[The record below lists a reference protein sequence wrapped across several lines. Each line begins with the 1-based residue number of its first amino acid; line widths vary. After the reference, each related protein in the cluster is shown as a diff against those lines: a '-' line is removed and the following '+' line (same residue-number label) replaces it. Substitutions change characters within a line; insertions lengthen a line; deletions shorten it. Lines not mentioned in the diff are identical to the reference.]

1 MQSMA
6 FDIRWAVL
14 VKNKPYLIFSW
25 RKVMNTLRRYVKNA
39 KDVFRIIAGV
49 IGSYAGV
56 ISNIIGTAMGILAS
70 VMVIG
75 GIVGLCVY
83 VKVLP
88 MFTEA
93 REEVFDKLVHLSED
107 DFVMKEDTVV
117 YDSKGKQVG
126 SVNAGSYKYVK
137 INDVSPYIYEGYI
150 AVEDKRFKT
159 HGGVDLVATMRAGV
173 SLLKHNMEITQG
185 GSTITQQVIKN
196 NLLTQNKSYTRKI
209 AEILLAPTIESKF
222 TKAQIMEFYCNSN
235 FYGNKCYGV
244 GAASKYYF
252 GKKCAD
258 LEPHEAAMLIG
269 LSNSP
274 ASYNPVLHP
283 KAALKKRN
291 SVLRIMCKEGV
302 ITPKEYKSAL
312 KKKLNIKQFSEKGGS
327 KESYVMSYA
336 IHCAA
341 ISLMEKENFKFQ
353 YVFDSKED
361 YQKYNKQY
369 SKVYSEKIESI
380 RSGGYKLYTSIN
392 MKKQK
397 KLQKAVDNG
406 LSFNKEKDGD
416 TGKYA
421 LQGAAVCIN
430 NETNYVEA
438 IVGGR
443 GKNDQYNRA
452 YLAARQSGSAIKP
465 LIDYTPGFE
474 SGMYSP
480 STIVN
485 DHKFVNGPSNAG
497 GGYHGNVRIREAVAR
512 SLNTVAWQVLDNI
525 TVKYGLSFLDKLHFH
540 NISYI
545 DNDNMALSLGGFTEG
560 VRVVD
565 MAKGFSTL
573 ANNGSYSDRTC
584 IKKIEHVSDGVV
596 YKNNNEKDQVYSQ
609 DAAWM
614 MTDVLKG
621 VFNESYGTGRKLKL
635 DNGQICA
642 GKTGTTN
649 SSKDVWFCGYTKY
662 YTTVVWAGYDTPRAM
677 PGASGASIPG
687 VIWKDYMDDIH
698 KKLKPEDFIMPSTI
712 SLAKYDGN
720 GNIIEGT
727 AISGSSK
734 RTYGMDYFSKT
745 ILSEKAD
752 EVQVLNDKKYQ
763 KEVLKKL
770 KNFEKRYISN
780 IADYYDLENDY
791 KELTDMISSIVDDD
805 VRTDYA
811 VRARNKYDSL
821 KDETVSWKKVVKAYE
836 KQQKE
841 ENERLAEKK
850 KNDSERALKNQI
862 YKNKIELARTRIKRM
877 HGYLYQPS
885 NMQLLIDSAKEA
897 LDACK
902 GYSEY
907 YNLKAMFDM
916 YKKELEEL
924 PVKGESNKK
933 IRRQQIQVNRWQ
945 RKNLRKRNRGGSD
958 KWKKIKMI

>member
-1 MQSMA
+1 
-6 FDIRWAVL
+6 
-14 VKNKPYLIFSW
+14 
-25 RKVMNTLRRYVKNA
+25 MNTLRKYVKNA
-39 KDVFRIIAGV
+39 KDVFRIIVGA
-49 IGSYAGV
+49 IGSYVGV
-56 ISNIIGTAMGILAS
+56 VSNILGAVMGILAS

-93 REEVFDKLVHLSED
+93 REEVFDKLVHLSKD
-107 DFVMKEDTVV
+107 DFIMKEDTVV
-117 YDSKGKQVG
+117 YDANGKKVG
-126 SVNAGSYKYVK
+126 SVNAGSYKYVS
-137 INDVSPYIYEGYI
+137 INDISPYIYDGYI
-150 AVEDKRFKT
+150 AVEDKRFRT

-235 FYGNKCYGV
+235 YYGNKCYGV
-244 GAASKYYF
+244 GAASRYYF

-258 LEPHEAAMLIG
+258 LEPQEAAMLIG

-274 ASYNPVLHP
+274 AAYNPVLHP
-283 KAALKKRN
+283 QAALKKRN
-291 SVLRIMCKEGV
+291 RVLKTMCNDGV
-302 ITPKEYKSAL
+302 ITPKEYKAAV
-312 KKKLNIKQFSEKGGS
+312 KKKLNIKQLSEEGS
-327 KESYVMSYA
+327 SNETYVISYA
-336 IHCAA
+336 IHCSA
-341 ISLMEKENFKFQ
+341 ISLMEKEDFKFK

-361 YQKYNKQY
+361 YQKYNKTY
-369 SKVYSEKIESI
+369 SKAYSEKIESI
-380 RSGGYKLYTSIN
+380 RSGGYKIYTSIN

-397 KLQKAVDNG
+397 KLQKSVDEG
-406 LSFNKEKDGD
+406 LAFNKEKDND
-416 TGKYA
+416 SGKYA
-421 LQGAAVCIN
+421 LQGAAVCVN
-430 NETNYVEA
+430 NETGYVEA
-438 IVGGR
+438 VVGGR

-485 DHKFVNGPSNAG
+485 DNKFANGPSNAG
-497 GGYHGNVRIREAVAR
+497 GAYYGSVHIREAVAR

-525 TVKYGLSFLDKLHFH
+525 SVKYGLSFLDKLHFH

-573 ANNGSYSDRTC
+573 ANNGSFSDRTC
-584 IKKIEHVSDGVV
+584 VKKIEHVSDGVV
-596 YKNNNEKDQVYSQ
+596 YKNNNEKTQVYSE

-635 DNGQICA
+635 ENGQICA

-687 VIWKDYMDDIH
+687 VIWKDYMDKIH
-698 KKLKPEDFIMPSTI
+698 EKLKPQDFTMPSTI
-712 SLAKYDGN
+712 SLAKYDSA

-727 AISGSSK
+727 AVVGSK
-734 RTYGMDYFSKT
+734 TRPAGMDYFSKS
-745 ILSEKAD
+745 ILSEKAE
-752 EVQVLNDKKYQ
+752 EVQVLKDKQYQ
-763 KEVLKKL
+763 KEVLAALKK
-770 KNFEKRYISN
+770 FEKMYIKN

-791 KELTDMISSIVDDD
+791 KKLTDMISSIVDDD

-811 VRARNKYDSL
+811 IRARNKYDSL
-821 KDETVSWKKVVKAYE
+821 KDETVDWKKVVKAYE

-850 KNDSERALKNQI
+850 KNDSQRALNNQI
-862 YKNKIELARTRIKRM
+862 YKNRINLARTRIKRM
-877 HGYLYQPS
+877 HGYVYQPS
-885 NMQLLIDSAKEA
+885 NMQLLIDSAKQA

-902 GYSEY
+902 GYAEY
-907 YNLKAMFDM
+907 TSLKAMYDE
-916 YKKELEEL
+916 YKAELENL
-924 PVKGESNKK
+924 PTKAEYDKKKNTTTPTEAPVETAEPVQDGEE
-933 IRRQQIQVNRWQ
+933 
-945 RKNLRKRNRGGSD
+945 
-958 KWKKIKMI
+958 

>member
-341 ISLMEKENFKFQ
+341 ISLMEKENFKFK

-406 LSFNKEKDGD
+406 LSFNKEKDVD

-485 DHKFVNGPSNAG
+485 DHKFANGPSNAG

-609 DAAWM
+609 DATWM

-621 VFNESYGTGRKLKL
+621 VFNESYGTGRKLNL

-712 SLAKYDGN
+712 SLAKNDGN

-752 EVQVLNDKKYQ
+752 EVQVLKDKKYQ

-841 ENERLAEKK
+841 ENERLVEKK

-885 NMQLLIDSAKEA
+885 NMQILIDSAKEA

-933 IRRQQIQVNRWQ
+933 NQTPTDTSEPVATEEPQEEE
-945 RKNLRKRNRGGSD
+945 
-958 KWKKIKMI
+958 

>member
-222 TKAQIMEFYCNSN
+222 TKAQIMDFYCNSN

-485 DHKFVNGPSNAG
+485 DHKFANGPSNAG

-752 EVQVLNDKKYQ
+752 EVQVLKDKKYQ

-885 NMQLLIDSAKEA
+885 NMQILIDSAKEA
-897 LDACK
+897 LEACK

-933 IRRQQIQVNRWQ
+933 NQTPTDTSEPVATEEPQEEE
-945 RKNLRKRNRGGSD
+945 
-958 KWKKIKMI
+958 

>member
-1 MQSMA
+1 
-6 FDIRWAVL
+6 
-14 VKNKPYLIFSW
+14 
-25 RKVMNTLRRYVKNA
+25 MNTLRRYVKNA

-734 RTYGMDYFSKT
+734 RTYGMDYFSKR

-752 EVQVLNDKKYQ
+752 EVQVLKDKKYQ

-933 IRRQQIQVNRWQ
+933 NQTPTDTSEPVATEEPQEEE
-945 RKNLRKRNRGGSD
+945 
-958 KWKKIKMI
+958 

>member
-497 GGYHGNVRIREAVAR
+497 GCYHGNVRIREAVAR

-573 ANNGSYSDRTC
+573 SNNGSYSDRTC

-752 EVQVLNDKKYQ
+752 EVQVLKDKKYQ

-885 NMQLLIDSAKEA
+885 NMQILIDSAKEA
-897 LDACK
+897 LEACK

-933 IRRQQIQVNRWQ
+933 NQTPTDTSEPVATEEPQEEE
-945 RKNLRKRNRGGSD
+945 
-958 KWKKIKMI
+958 

>member
-1 MQSMA
+1 
-6 FDIRWAVL
+6 
-14 VKNKPYLIFSW
+14 
-25 RKVMNTLRRYVKNA
+25 MNTLRRYVKNA

-341 ISLMEKENFKFQ
+341 ISLMEKENFKFK

-485 DHKFVNGPSNAG
+485 DHKFANGPSNAG

-584 IKKIEHVSDGVV
+584 IKKIEHVSDSVV

-752 EVQVLNDKKYQ
+752 EVQVLKDKKYQ

-885 NMQLLIDSAKEA
+885 NMQILIDSAKEA
-897 LDACK
+897 LEACK

-933 IRRQQIQVNRWQ
+933 NQTPTDTSEPVATEEPQEEE
-945 RKNLRKRNRGGSD
+945 
-958 KWKKIKMI
+958 

>member
-1 MQSMA
+1 
-6 FDIRWAVL
+6 
-14 VKNKPYLIFSW
+14 
-25 RKVMNTLRRYVKNA
+25 MNTLRRYVKNA
-39 KDVFRIIAGV
+39 KDVFRIIVGA
-49 IGSYAGV
+49 IGSYVGV
-56 ISNIIGTAMGILAS
+56 VSNILGAVMGILAS

-93 REEVFDKLVHLSED
+93 REEVFDKLVHLSKD
-107 DFVMKEDTVV
+107 DFIMKEDTVV
-117 YDSKGKQVG
+117 YDANGKKVG
-126 SVNAGSYKYVK
+126 SVNAGSYKYVS
-137 INDVSPYIYEGYI
+137 INDISPYIYDGYI
-150 AVEDKRFKT
+150 AVEDKRFRT

-235 FYGNKCYGV
+235 YYGNKCYGV
-244 GAASKYYF
+244 GAASRYYF

-258 LEPHEAAMLIG
+258 LEPQEAAMLIG

-274 ASYNPVLHP
+274 AAYNPVLHP
-283 KAALKKRN
+283 QAALKKRN
-291 SVLRIMCKEGV
+291 RVLKTMCNDGV
-302 ITPKEYKSAL
+302 ITPKEYKAAV
-312 KKKLNIKQFSEKGGS
+312 KKKLNIKQLSEEGS
-327 KESYVMSYA
+327 SNETYVISYA
-336 IHCAA
+336 IHCSA
-341 ISLMEKENFKFQ
+341 ISLMEKEDFKFK

-361 YQKYNKQY
+361 YQKYNKTY
-369 SKVYSEKIESI
+369 SKAYSEKIESI
-380 RSGGYKLYTSIN
+380 RSGGYKIYTSIN

-397 KLQKAVDNG
+397 KLQKSVDEG
-406 LSFNKEKDGD
+406 LAFNKEKDND
-416 TGKYA
+416 SGKYA
-421 LQGAAVCIN
+421 LQGAAVCVN
-430 NETNYVEA
+430 NETGYVEA
-438 IVGGR
+438 VVGGR

-485 DHKFVNGPSNAG
+485 DNKFANGPSNAG
-497 GGYHGNVRIREAVAR
+497 GAYYGSVHIREAVAR

-525 TVKYGLSFLDKLHFH
+525 SVKYGLSFLDKLHFH

-565 MAKGFSTL
+565 MAKGFSAL
-573 ANNGSYSDRTC
+573 ANNGSFSDRTC
-584 IKKIEHVSDGVV
+584 VKKIEHVSDGVV
-596 YKNNNEKDQVYSQ
+596 YKNNNEKTQVYSE

-635 DNGQICA
+635 ENGQICA

-687 VIWKDYMDDIH
+687 VIWKDYMDKIH
-698 KKLKPEDFIMPSTI
+698 EKLKPQDFTMPSTI
-712 SLAKYDGN
+712 SLAKYDSA

-727 AISGSSK
+727 AVAGSK
-734 RTYGMDYFSKT
+734 TRPAGMDYFSKS
-745 ILSEKAD
+745 ILSEKAE
-752 EVQVLNDKKYQ
+752 EVQVLKDKQYQ
-763 KEVLKKL
+763 KEVLAALKK
-770 KNFEKRYISN
+770 FEKMYIKN

-791 KELTDMISSIVDDD
+791 KKLTDMISSIVDDD

-811 VRARNKYDSL
+811 IRARNKYDSL
-821 KDETVSWKKVVKAYE
+821 KDETVDWKKVVKAYE

-850 KNDSERALKNQI
+850 KNDSQRALNNQI
-862 YKNKIELARTRIKRM
+862 YKNRINLARTRIKRM
-877 HGYLYQPS
+877 HGYVYQPS
-885 NMQLLIDSAKEA
+885 NMQLLIDSAKQA

-902 GYSEY
+902 GYAEY
-907 YNLKAMFDM
+907 TSLKAMYDE
-916 YKKELEEL
+916 YKAELENL
-924 PVKGESNKK
+924 PTKAEYDKKKNTTTPTEAPVETAEPVQDGEE
-933 IRRQQIQVNRWQ
+933 
-945 RKNLRKRNRGGSD
+945 
-958 KWKKIKMI
+958 

>member
-1 MQSMA
+1 MA

-485 DHKFVNGPSNAG
+485 DHKFANGPSNAG

-573 ANNGSYSDRTC
+573 SNNGSYSDRTC

-752 EVQVLNDKKYQ
+752 EVQVLKDKKYQ

-885 NMQLLIDSAKEA
+885 NMQILIDSAKEA

-933 IRRQQIQVNRWQ
+933 NQTPTDTSEPVATEEPQEEE
-945 RKNLRKRNRGGSD
+945 
-958 KWKKIKMI
+958 

>member
-465 LIDYTPGFE
+465 LIDYIPGFE

-485 DHKFVNGPSNAG
+485 DHKFANGPSNAG

-752 EVQVLNDKKYQ
+752 EVQVLKDKKYQ

-877 HGYLYQPS
+877 HGYLYRPS

-933 IRRQQIQVNRWQ
+933 NQTPTDTSEPVATEEPQEEE
-945 RKNLRKRNRGGSD
+945 
-958 KWKKIKMI
+958 

>member
-1 MQSMA
+1 
-6 FDIRWAVL
+6 
-14 VKNKPYLIFSW
+14 
-25 RKVMNTLRRYVKNA
+25 MNTLRRYVKNA
-39 KDVFRIIAGV
+39 KDVFRIIVGA
-49 IGSYAGV
+49 IGSYVGV
-56 ISNIIGTAMGILAS
+56 VSNILGAVMGILAS

-93 REEVFDKLVHLSED
+93 REEVFDKLVHLSKD
-107 DFVMKEDTVV
+107 DFIMKEDTVV
-117 YDSKGKQVG
+117 YDANGKKVG
-126 SVNAGSYKYVK
+126 SVNAGSYKYVS
-137 INDVSPYIYEGYI
+137 INDISPYIYDGYI
-150 AVEDKRFKT
+150 AVEDKRFRT
-159 HGGVDLVATMRAGV
+159 HGGVNLVATMRAGV

-235 FYGNKCYGV
+235 YYGNKCYGV
-244 GAASKYYF
+244 GAASRYYF

-258 LEPHEAAMLIG
+258 LEPQEAAMLIG

-283 KAALKKRN
+283 QAALKKRN
-291 SVLRIMCKEGV
+291 RVLKTMCNDGV
-302 ITPKEYKSAL
+302 ITPKEYKAAV
-312 KKKLNIKQFSEKGGS
+312 KKKLNIKQLTEEGS
-327 KESYVMSYA
+327 SNETYVISYA
-336 IHCAA
+336 IHCSA
-341 ISLMEKENFKFQ
+341 ISLMEKEDFKFK

-361 YQKYNKQY
+361 YQKYNKTY
-369 SKVYSEKIESI
+369 SKAYNEKIESI
-380 RSGGYKLYTSIN
+380 RSGGYKIYTSIN

-397 KLQKAVDNG
+397 KLQKSVDEG
-406 LSFNKEKDGD
+406 LAFNKEKDND
-416 TGKYA
+416 SGKYA
-421 LQGAAVCIN
+421 LQGAAVCVN
-430 NETNYVEA
+430 NETGYVEA
-438 IVGGR
+438 VVGGR

-485 DHKFVNGPSNAG
+485 DNKFTNGPSNAG
-497 GGYHGNVRIREAVAR
+497 GAYYGSVHIREAVAR

-525 TVKYGLSFLDKLHFH
+525 SVKYGLSFLDKLHFH

-573 ANNGSYSDRTC
+573 ANNGSFSDRTC
-584 IKKIEHVSDGVV
+584 VKKIEHVSDGVV
-596 YKNNNEKDQVYSQ
+596 YKNNNEKTQVYSE

-635 DNGQICA
+635 ENGQICA

-687 VIWKDYMDDIH
+687 VIWKDYMDKIH
-698 KKLKPEDFIMPSTI
+698 EKLKPQDFTMPSTI
-712 SLAKYDGN
+712 SLAKYDSA

-727 AISGSSK
+727 AVAGSK
-734 RTYGMDYFSKT
+734 TRPAGMDYFSKS
-745 ILSEKAD
+745 ILSEKAE
-752 EVQVLNDKKYQ
+752 EVQVLKDKQYQ
-763 KEVLKKL
+763 KEVLAALKK
-770 KNFEKRYISN
+770 FEKMYIKN

-791 KELTDMISSIVDDD
+791 KKLTDMISSIVDDD

-811 VRARNKYDSL
+811 IRARNKYDSL
-821 KDETVSWKKVVKAYE
+821 KDETVDWKKVVKAYE

-850 KNDSERALKNQI
+850 KNDSQRALNNQI
-862 YKNKIELARTRIKRM
+862 YKNRINLARTRIKRM
-877 HGYLYQPS
+877 HGYVYQPS
-885 NMQLLIDSAKEA
+885 NMQLLIDSAKQA

-902 GYSEY
+902 GYAEY
-907 YNLKAMFDM
+907 TSLKAMYDE
-916 YKKELEEL
+916 YKAELENL
-924 PVKGESNKK
+924 PTKAEYDKKKNTTTPTEAPVETAEPVQDGEE
-933 IRRQQIQVNRWQ
+933 
-945 RKNLRKRNRGGSD
+945 
-958 KWKKIKMI
+958 

>member
-341 ISLMEKENFKFQ
+341 ISLMEKENFKFK

-485 DHKFVNGPSNAG
+485 DHKFANGPSNAG

-752 EVQVLNDKKYQ
+752 EVQVLKDKKYQ

-770 KNFEKRYISN
+770 KNFEKIYISN

-791 KELTDMISSIVDDD
+791 KELTDMISSIMDDD

-841 ENERLAEKK
+841 ENERLVEKK

-885 NMQLLIDSAKEA
+885 NMQILIDSAKEA

-933 IRRQQIQVNRWQ
+933 NQTPTDTSEPVATEEPQEEE
-945 RKNLRKRNRGGSD
+945 
-958 KWKKIKMI
+958 

>member
-1 MQSMA
+1 
-6 FDIRWAVL
+6 
-14 VKNKPYLIFSW
+14 
-25 RKVMNTLRRYVKNA
+25 MNTLRKYVKNA
-39 KDVFRIIAGV
+39 KDVFRIIVGA
-49 IGSYAGV
+49 IGSYVGV
-56 ISNIIGTAMGILAS
+56 VSNILGAVMGILAS

-93 REEVFDKLVHLSED
+93 REEVFDKLVHLSKD
-107 DFVMKEDTVV
+107 DFIMKEDTVV
-117 YDSKGKQVG
+117 YDANGKKVG
-126 SVNAGSYKYVK
+126 SVNAGSYKYVS
-137 INDVSPYIYEGYI
+137 INDISPYIYDGYI

-235 FYGNKCYGV
+235 YYGNKCYGV
-244 GAASKYYF
+244 GAASRYYF

-258 LEPHEAAMLIG
+258 LEPQEAAMLIG

-283 KAALKKRN
+283 QAALKKRN
-291 SVLRIMCKEGV
+291 RVLKTMCNDGV
-302 ITPKEYKSAL
+302 ITPKEYKAAV
-312 KKKLNIKQFSEKGGS
+312 KKKLNIKQLSEEGS
-327 KESYVMSYA
+327 SNETYVISYA
-336 IHCAA
+336 IHCSA
-341 ISLMEKENFKFQ
+341 ISLMEKEDFKFK

-361 YQKYNKQY
+361 YQKYNKTY
-369 SKVYSEKIESI
+369 SKAYNEKIESI
-380 RSGGYKLYTSIN
+380 RSGGYKIYTSIN

-397 KLQKAVDNG
+397 KLQKSVDEG
-406 LSFNKEKDGD
+406 LAFNKEKDND
-416 TGKYA
+416 SGKYA
-421 LQGAAVCIN
+421 LQGAAVCVN
-430 NETNYVEA
+430 NETGYVEA
-438 IVGGR
+438 VVGGR

-485 DHKFVNGPSNAG
+485 DNKFTNGPSNAG
-497 GGYHGNVRIREAVAR
+497 GAYYGSVHIREAVAR

-525 TVKYGLSFLDKLHFH
+525 SVKYGLSFLDKLHFH

-573 ANNGSYSDRTC
+573 ANNGSFSDRTC
-584 IKKIEHVSDGVV
+584 VKKIEHVSDGVV
-596 YKNNNEKDQVYSQ
+596 YKNNNEKTQVYSE

-635 DNGQICA
+635 ENGQICA

-687 VIWKDYMDDIH
+687 VIWKDYMDKIH
-698 KKLKPEDFIMPSTI
+698 EKLKPQDFTMPSTI
-712 SLAKYDGN
+712 SLAKYDSA

-727 AISGSSK
+727 AVAGSK
-734 RTYGMDYFSKT
+734 TRPVGMDYFSKS
-745 ILSEKAD
+745 ILSEKAE
-752 EVQVLNDKKYQ
+752 EVQVLKDKQYQ
-763 KEVLKKL
+763 KEVLAALKK
-770 KNFEKRYISN
+770 FEKMYIKN

-791 KELTDMISSIVDDD
+791 KKLTDMISSIVDDD

-811 VRARNKYDSL
+811 IRARNKYDSL
-821 KDETVSWKKVVKAYE
+821 KDETVDWKKVVKAYE

-850 KNDSERALKNQI
+850 KNDSQRALNNQI
-862 YKNKIELARTRIKRM
+862 YKNRINLARTRIKRM
-877 HGYLYQPS
+877 HGYVYQPS
-885 NMQLLIDSAKEA
+885 NMQLLIDSAKQA

-902 GYSEY
+902 GYAEY
-907 YNLKAMFDM
+907 TSLKAMYDE
-916 YKKELEEL
+916 YKAELENL
-924 PVKGESNKK
+924 PTKAEYDKKKNTTTPTEAPVETAEPVQDGEE
-933 IRRQQIQVNRWQ
+933 
-945 RKNLRKRNRGGSD
+945 
-958 KWKKIKMI
+958 

>member
-1 MQSMA
+1 
-6 FDIRWAVL
+6 
-14 VKNKPYLIFSW
+14 
-25 RKVMNTLRRYVKNA
+25 
-39 KDVFRIIAGV
+39 
-49 IGSYAGV
+49 
-56 ISNIIGTAMGILAS
+56 
-70 VMVIG
+70 
-75 GIVGLCVY
+75 
-83 VKVLP
+83 
-88 MFTEA
+88 
-93 REEVFDKLVHLSED
+93 
-107 DFVMKEDTVV
+107 
-117 YDSKGKQVG
+117 
-126 SVNAGSYKYVK
+126 
-137 INDVSPYIYEGYI
+137 
-150 AVEDKRFKT
+150 
-159 HGGVDLVATMRAGV
+159 
-173 SLLKHNMEITQG
+173 
-185 GSTITQQVIKN
+185 
-196 NLLTQNKSYTRKI
+196 
-209 AEILLAPTIESKF
+209 
-222 TKAQIMEFYCNSN
+222 
-235 FYGNKCYGV
+235 
-244 GAASKYYF
+244 
-252 GKKCAD
+252 
-258 LEPHEAAMLIG
+258 
-269 LSNSP
+269 
-274 ASYNPVLHP
+274 
-283 KAALKKRN
+283 
-291 SVLRIMCKEGV
+291 MCKEGV

-327 KESYVMSYA
+327 KDSYVMSYA

-341 ISLMEKENFKFQ
+341 ISLMEKENFKFK

-752 EVQVLNDKKYQ
+752 EVQVLKDKKYQ

-933 IRRQQIQVNRWQ
+933 NQTPTDTSEPVATEEPQEEE
-945 RKNLRKRNRGGSD
+945 
-958 KWKKIKMI
+958 

>member
-1 MQSMA
+1 
-6 FDIRWAVL
+6 
-14 VKNKPYLIFSW
+14 
-25 RKVMNTLRRYVKNA
+25 MNTLRRYVKNA

-369 SKVYSEKIESI
+369 SKVYSEKIENI

-485 DHKFVNGPSNAG
+485 DHKFANGPSNAG

-752 EVQVLNDKKYQ
+752 EVQVLKDKKYQ

-770 KNFEKRYISN
+770 KNFEKIYISN

-791 KELTDMISSIVDDD
+791 KELTDMISSIMDDD

-841 ENERLAEKK
+841 ENERLVEKK

-885 NMQLLIDSAKEA
+885 NMQILIDSAKEA

-933 IRRQQIQVNRWQ
+933 NQTPTDTSEPVATEEPQEEE
-945 RKNLRKRNRGGSD
+945 
-958 KWKKIKMI
+958 

>member
-83 VKVLP
+83 VKVIP

-341 ISLMEKENFKFQ
+341 ISLMEKENFKFK

-485 DHKFVNGPSNAG
+485 DHKFANGPSNAG

-752 EVQVLNDKKYQ
+752 EVQVLKDKKYQ

-885 NMQLLIDSAKEA
+885 NMQILIDSAKEA

-933 IRRQQIQVNRWQ
+933 NQTPTDTSEPVATEEPQEEE
-945 RKNLRKRNRGGSD
+945 
-958 KWKKIKMI
+958 

>member
-1 MQSMA
+1 MA

-327 KESYVMSYA
+327 KDSYVMSYA

-341 ISLMEKENFKFQ
+341 ISLMEKENFKFK

-430 NETNYVEA
+430 NETYYVEA

-485 DHKFVNGPSNAG
+485 DHKFANGPSNAG

-573 ANNGSYSDRTC
+573 SNNGSYSDRTC

-698 KKLKPEDFIMPSTI
+698 KKLKPEEFIMPSTI

-752 EVQVLNDKKYQ
+752 EVQVLKDKKYQ

-885 NMQLLIDSAKEA
+885 NMQILIDSAKEA
-897 LDACK
+897 LEACK

-933 IRRQQIQVNRWQ
+933 NQTPTDTSEPVATEEPQEEE
-945 RKNLRKRNRGGSD
+945 
-958 KWKKIKMI
+958 

>member
-1 MQSMA
+1 
-6 FDIRWAVL
+6 
-14 VKNKPYLIFSW
+14 
-25 RKVMNTLRRYVKNA
+25 MNTLRRYVKNA

-56 ISNIIGTAMGILAS
+56 IFNIIGTAMGILAS

-752 EVQVLNDKKYQ
+752 EVQVLKDKKYQ

-933 IRRQQIQVNRWQ
+933 NQTPTDTSEPVATEEPQEEE
-945 RKNLRKRNRGGSD
+945 
-958 KWKKIKMI
+958 

>member
-1 MQSMA
+1 MQFMA

-327 KESYVMSYA
+327 KDSYVMSYA

-341 ISLMEKENFKFQ
+341 ISLMEKEKFKFK

-485 DHKFVNGPSNAG
+485 DHKFANGPSNAG

-545 DNDNMALSLGGFTEG
+545 DNMALSLGGFTEG

-752 EVQVLNDKKYQ
+752 EVQVLKDKKYQ

-885 NMQLLIDSAKEA
+885 NMQILIDSAKEA

-933 IRRQQIQVNRWQ
+933 NQTPTDTSEPVATEEPQEEE
-945 RKNLRKRNRGGSD
+945 
-958 KWKKIKMI
+958 

>member
-1 MQSMA
+1 MA

-327 KESYVMSYA
+327 KDSYVMSYA

-341 ISLMEKENFKFQ
+341 ISLMEKENFKFK

-752 EVQVLNDKKYQ
+752 EVQVLKDKKYQ

-933 IRRQQIQVNRWQ
+933 NQTPTDTSEPVATEEPQEEE
-945 RKNLRKRNRGGSD
+945 
-958 KWKKIKMI
+958 

>member
-485 DHKFVNGPSNAG
+485 DHKFANGPSNAG

-621 VFNESYGTGRKLKL
+621 VFNELYGTGRKLKL

-752 EVQVLNDKKYQ
+752 EVQVLKDKKYQ

-770 KNFEKRYISN
+770 KNFEKIYISN

-791 KELTDMISSIVDDD
+791 KELTDMISSIMDDD

-841 ENERLAEKK
+841 ENERLVEKK

-885 NMQLLIDSAKEA
+885 NMQILIDSAKEA

-933 IRRQQIQVNRWQ
+933 NQTPTDTSEPVATEEPQEEE
-945 RKNLRKRNRGGSD
+945 
-958 KWKKIKMI
+958 

>member
-1 MQSMA
+1 
-6 FDIRWAVL
+6 
-14 VKNKPYLIFSW
+14 
-25 RKVMNTLRRYVKNA
+25 MNTLRRYVKNA
-39 KDVFRIIAGV
+39 KDVFRIIVGA
-49 IGSYAGV
+49 IGSYVGV
-56 ISNIIGTAMGILAS
+56 VSNILGAVMGILAS

-93 REEVFDKLVHLSED
+93 REEVFDKLVHLSKD
-107 DFVMKEDTVV
+107 DFIMKEDTVV
-117 YDSKGKQVG
+117 YDANGKKVG
-126 SVNAGSYKYVK
+126 SVNAGSYKYVS
-137 INDVSPYIYEGYI
+137 INAISPYIYDGYI
-150 AVEDKRFKT
+150 AVEDKRFRT

-235 FYGNKCYGV
+235 YYGNKCYGV
-244 GAASKYYF
+244 GAASRYYF

-258 LEPHEAAMLIG
+258 LEPQEAAMLIG

-283 KAALKKRN
+283 QAALKKRN
-291 SVLRIMCKEGV
+291 RVLKTMCNDGV
-302 ITPKEYKSAL
+302 ITPKEYKAAV
-312 KKKLNIKQFSEKGGS
+312 KKKLNIKQLTEEGS
-327 KESYVMSYA
+327 SNETYVISYA
-336 IHCAA
+336 IHCSA
-341 ISLMEKENFKFQ
+341 ISLMEKEDFKFK

-361 YQKYNKQY
+361 YQKYNKTY
-369 SKVYSEKIESI
+369 SKAYNEKIESI
-380 RSGGYKLYTSIN
+380 RSGGYKIYTSIN

-397 KLQKAVDNG
+397 KLQKSVDEG
-406 LSFNKEKDGD
+406 LAFNKEKDND
-416 TGKYA
+416 SGKYA
-421 LQGAAVCIN
+421 LQGAAVCVN
-430 NETNYVEA
+430 NETGYVEA
-438 IVGGR
+438 VVGGR

-485 DHKFVNGPSNAG
+485 DNKFTNGPSNAG
-497 GGYHGNVRIREAVAR
+497 GAYYGSVHIREAVAR

-525 TVKYGLSFLDKLHFH
+525 SVKYGLSFLDKLHFH

-573 ANNGSYSDRTC
+573 ANNGSFSDRTC
-584 IKKIEHVSDGVV
+584 VKKIEHVSDGVV
-596 YKNNNEKDQVYSQ
+596 YKNNNEKTQVYSE

-635 DNGQICA
+635 ENGQICA

-687 VIWKDYMDDIH
+687 VIWKDYMDKIH
-698 KKLKPEDFIMPSTI
+698 EKLKPQDFTMPSTI
-712 SLAKYDGN
+712 SLAKYDSA

-727 AISGSSK
+727 AVAGSK
-734 RTYGMDYFSKT
+734 TRPAGMDYFSKS
-745 ILSEKAD
+745 ILSEKAE
-752 EVQVLNDKKYQ
+752 EVQVLKDKQYQ
-763 KEVLKKL
+763 KEVLAALKK
-770 KNFEKRYISN
+770 FEKMYIKN

-791 KELTDMISSIVDDD
+791 KKLTDMISSIVDDD

-811 VRARNKYDSL
+811 IRARNKYDSL
-821 KDETVSWKKVVKAYE
+821 KDETVDWKKVVKAYE

-850 KNDSERALKNQI
+850 KNDSQRALNNQI
-862 YKNKIELARTRIKRM
+862 YKNRINLARTRIKRM
-877 HGYLYQPS
+877 HGYVYQPS
-885 NMQLLIDSAKEA
+885 NMQLLIDSAKQA

-902 GYSEY
+902 GYAEY
-907 YNLKAMFDM
+907 TSLKAMYDE
-916 YKKELEEL
+916 YKAELENL
-924 PVKGESNKK
+924 PTKAEYDKKKNTTTPTEAPVETAEPVQDGEE
-933 IRRQQIQVNRWQ
+933 
-945 RKNLRKRNRGGSD
+945 
-958 KWKKIKMI
+958 

>member
-1 MQSMA
+1 
-6 FDIRWAVL
+6 
-14 VKNKPYLIFSW
+14 
-25 RKVMNTLRRYVKNA
+25 MNTLRRYVKNA
-39 KDVFRIIAGV
+39 KDVFRIIVGA
-49 IGSYAGV
+49 IGSYVGV
-56 ISNIIGTAMGILAS
+56 VSNILGAVMGILAS

-93 REEVFDKLVHLSED
+93 REEVFDKLVHLSKD
-107 DFVMKEDTVV
+107 DFIMKEDTVV
-117 YDSKGKQVG
+117 YDANGKKVG
-126 SVNAGSYKYVK
+126 SVNAGSYKYVS
-137 INDVSPYIYEGYI
+137 INDISPYIYDGYI
-150 AVEDKRFKT
+150 AVEDKRFRT

-235 FYGNKCYGV
+235 YYGNKCYGV
-244 GAASKYYF
+244 GAASRYYF

-258 LEPHEAAMLIG
+258 LEPQEAAMLIG

-283 KAALKKRN
+283 QAALKKRN
-291 SVLRIMCKEGV
+291 RVLKTMCNDGV
-302 ITPKEYKSAL
+302 ITPKEYKAAV
-312 KKKLNIKQFSEKGGS
+312 KKKLNIKQLTEEGS
-327 KESYVMSYA
+327 SNETYVISYA
-336 IHCAA
+336 IHCSA
-341 ISLMEKENFKFQ
+341 ISLMEKEDFKFK

-361 YQKYNKQY
+361 YQKYNKTY
-369 SKVYSEKIESI
+369 SKAYNEKIESI
-380 RSGGYKLYTSIN
+380 RSGGYKIYTSIN

-397 KLQKAVDNG
+397 KLQKSVDEG
-406 LSFNKEKDGD
+406 LAFNKEKDND
-416 TGKYA
+416 SGKYA
-421 LQGAAVCIN
+421 LQGAAVCVN
-430 NETNYVEA
+430 NETGYVEA
-438 IVGGR
+438 VVGGR

-485 DHKFVNGPSNAG
+485 DNKFTNGPSNAG
-497 GGYHGNVRIREAVAR
+497 GAYYGSVHIREAVAR

-525 TVKYGLSFLDKLHFH
+525 SVKYGLSFLDKLHFH

-573 ANNGSYSDRTC
+573 ANNGSFSDRTC
-584 IKKIEHVSDGVV
+584 VKKIEHVSDGAV
-596 YKNNNEKDQVYSQ
+596 YKNNNEKTQVYSE

-635 DNGQICA
+635 ENGQICA

-687 VIWKDYMDDIH
+687 VIWKDYMDKIH
-698 KKLKPEDFIMPSTI
+698 EKLKPQDFTMPSTI
-712 SLAKYDGN
+712 SLAKYDSA

-727 AISGSSK
+727 AVAGSK
-734 RTYGMDYFSKT
+734 TRPAGMDYFSKS
-745 ILSEKAD
+745 ILSEKAE
-752 EVQVLNDKKYQ
+752 EVQVLKDKQYQ
-763 KEVLKKL
+763 KEVLAALKK
-770 KNFEKRYISN
+770 FEKMYIKN

-791 KELTDMISSIVDDD
+791 KKLTDMISSIVDDD

-811 VRARNKYDSL
+811 IRARNKYDSL
-821 KDETVSWKKVVKAYE
+821 KDETVDWKKVVKAYE

-850 KNDSERALKNQI
+850 KNDSQRALNNQI
-862 YKNKIELARTRIKRM
+862 YKNRINLARTRIKRM
-877 HGYLYQPS
+877 HGYIYQPS
-885 NMQLLIDSAKEA
+885 NMQLLIDSAKQA

-902 GYSEY
+902 GYAEY
-907 YNLKAMFDM
+907 TSLKAMYDE
-916 YKKELEEL
+916 YKAELENL
-924 PVKGESNKK
+924 PTKAEYDKKKNTTTPTEAPVETAEPVQDGEE
-933 IRRQQIQVNRWQ
+933 
-945 RKNLRKRNRGGSD
+945 
-958 KWKKIKMI
+958 

>member
-1 MQSMA
+1 
-6 FDIRWAVL
+6 
-14 VKNKPYLIFSW
+14 
-25 RKVMNTLRRYVKNA
+25 MNTLRKYVKNA
-39 KDVFRIIAGV
+39 KDVFRIIVGA
-49 IGSYAGV
+49 IGSYVGV
-56 ISNIIGTAMGILAS
+56 VSNILGAVMGILAS

-93 REEVFDKLVHLSED
+93 REEVFDKLVHLSKD
-107 DFVMKEDTVV
+107 DFIMKEDTVV
-117 YDSKGKQVG
+117 YDANGKKVG
-126 SVNAGSYKYVK
+126 SVNAGSYKYVS
-137 INDVSPYIYEGYI
+137 INDISPYIYDGYI
-150 AVEDKRFKT
+150 AVEDKRFRT

-235 FYGNKCYGV
+235 YYGNKCYGV
-244 GAASKYYF
+244 GAASRYYF

-258 LEPHEAAMLIG
+258 LEPQEAAMLIG

-274 ASYNPVLHP
+274 AAYNPVLHP
-283 KAALKKRN
+283 QAALKKRN
-291 SVLRIMCKEGV
+291 RVLKTMCNDGV
-302 ITPKEYKSAL
+302 ITPKEYKAAV
-312 KKKLNIKQFSEKGGS
+312 KKKLNIKQLSEEGS
-327 KESYVMSYA
+327 SNETYVISYA
-336 IHCAA
+336 IHCSA
-341 ISLMEKENFKFQ
+341 ISLMEKEDFKFK

-361 YQKYNKQY
+361 YQKYNKTY
-369 SKVYSEKIESI
+369 SKAYSEKIESI
-380 RSGGYKLYTSIN
+380 RSGGYKIYTSIN

-397 KLQKAVDNG
+397 KLQKSVDEG
-406 LSFNKEKDGD
+406 LAFNKEKDND
-416 TGKYA
+416 SGKYA
-421 LQGAAVCIN
+421 LQGAAVCVN
-430 NETNYVEA
+430 NETGYVEA
-438 IVGGR
+438 VVGGR

-485 DHKFVNGPSNAG
+485 DNKFANGPSNAG
-497 GGYHGNVRIREAVAR
+497 GAYYGSVHIREAVAR

-525 TVKYGLSFLDKLHFH
+525 SVKYGLSFLDKLHFH

-545 DNDNMALSLGGFTEG
+545 DNDNRALSLGGFTEG

-573 ANNGSYSDRTC
+573 ANNGSFSDRTC
-584 IKKIEHVSDGVV
+584 VKKIEHVSDGVV
-596 YKNNNEKDQVYSQ
+596 YKNNNEKTQVYSE

-635 DNGQICA
+635 ENGQICA

-687 VIWKDYMDDIH
+687 VIWKDYMDKIH
-698 KKLKPEDFIMPSTI
+698 EKLKPQDFTMPSTI
-712 SLAKYDGN
+712 SLAKYDSA

-727 AISGSSK
+727 AVAGSK
-734 RTYGMDYFSKT
+734 TRPAGMDYFSKS
-745 ILSEKAD
+745 ILSEKAE
-752 EVQVLNDKKYQ
+752 EVQVLKDKQYQ
-763 KEVLKKL
+763 KEVLAALKK
-770 KNFEKRYISN
+770 FEKMYIKN

-791 KELTDMISSIVDDD
+791 KKLTDMISSIVDDD

-811 VRARNKYDSL
+811 IRARNKYDSL
-821 KDETVSWKKVVKAYE
+821 KDETVDWKKVVKAYE

-850 KNDSERALKNQI
+850 KNDSQRALNNQI
-862 YKNKIELARTRIKRM
+862 YKNRINLARTRIKRM
-877 HGYLYQPS
+877 HGYIYQPS
-885 NMQLLIDSAKEA
+885 NMQLLIDSAKQA

-902 GYSEY
+902 GYAEY
-907 YNLKAMFDM
+907 TSLKAMYDE
-916 YKKELEEL
+916 YKAELENL
-924 PVKGESNKK
+924 PTKAEYDKKKNTTTPTEAPVETAEPVQDGEE
-933 IRRQQIQVNRWQ
+933 
-945 RKNLRKRNRGGSD
+945 
-958 KWKKIKMI
+958 

>member
-1 MQSMA
+1 
-6 FDIRWAVL
+6 
-14 VKNKPYLIFSW
+14 
-25 RKVMNTLRRYVKNA
+25 MNTLRRYVKNA

-485 DHKFVNGPSNAG
+485 DHKFANGPSNAG

-698 KKLKPEDFIMPSTI
+698 KKLKPEDFIMTSTI

-752 EVQVLNDKKYQ
+752 EVQVLKDKKYQ

-770 KNFEKRYISN
+770 KNFEKIYISN

-791 KELTDMISSIVDDD
+791 KELTDMISSIMDDD

-841 ENERLAEKK
+841 ENERLVEKK

-885 NMQLLIDSAKEA
+885 NMQILIDSAKEA

-933 IRRQQIQVNRWQ
+933 NQTPTDTSEPVATEEPQEEE
-945 RKNLRKRNRGGSD
+945 
-958 KWKKIKMI
+958 

>member
-1 MQSMA
+1 
-6 FDIRWAVL
+6 
-14 VKNKPYLIFSW
+14 
-25 RKVMNTLRRYVKNA
+25 MNTLRRYVKNA

-485 DHKFVNGPSNAG
+485 DHKFANGPSNAG

-752 EVQVLNDKKYQ
+752 EVQVLKDKKYQ

-885 NMQLLIDSAKEA
+885 NMQILIDSAKEA
-897 LDACK
+897 LEACK

-933 IRRQQIQVNRWQ
+933 NQTPTDTSEPVATEEPQEEE
-945 RKNLRKRNRGGSD
+945 
-958 KWKKIKMI
+958 

>member
-1 MQSMA
+1 
-6 FDIRWAVL
+6 
-14 VKNKPYLIFSW
+14 
-25 RKVMNTLRRYVKNA
+25 MNTLRRYVKNA
-39 KDVFRIIAGV
+39 KDVFRIIVGA
-49 IGSYAGV
+49 IGSYVGV
-56 ISNIIGTAMGILAS
+56 VSNILGAVMGILAS

-93 REEVFDKLVHLSED
+93 REEVFDKLVHLSKD
-107 DFVMKEDTVV
+107 DFIMKEDTVV
-117 YDSKGKQVG
+117 YDANGKKVG
-126 SVNAGSYKYVK
+126 SVNAGSYKYVS
-137 INDVSPYIYEGYI
+137 INDISPYIYDGYI
-150 AVEDKRFKT
+150 AVEDKRFRT

-235 FYGNKCYGV
+235 YYGNKCYGV
-244 GAASKYYF
+244 GAASRYYF

-258 LEPHEAAMLIG
+258 LEPQEAAMLIG

-274 ASYNPVLHP
+274 AAYNPVLHP
-283 KAALKKRN
+283 QAALKKRN
-291 SVLRIMCKEGV
+291 RVLKTMCNDGV
-302 ITPKEYKSAL
+302 ITPKEYKAAV
-312 KKKLNIKQFSEKGGS
+312 KKKLNIKQLSEEGS
-327 KESYVMSYA
+327 SNETYVISYA
-336 IHCAA
+336 IHCSA
-341 ISLMEKENFKFQ
+341 ISLMEKEDFKFK

-361 YQKYNKQY
+361 YQKYNKTY
-369 SKVYSEKIESI
+369 SKAYSEKIESI
-380 RSGGYKLYTSIN
+380 RSGGYKIYTSIN

-397 KLQKAVDNG
+397 KLQKSVDEG
-406 LSFNKEKDGD
+406 LAFNKEKDND
-416 TGKYA
+416 SGKYA
-421 LQGAAVCIN
+421 LQGAAVCVN
-430 NETNYVEA
+430 NETGYVEA
-438 IVGGR
+438 VVGGR

-485 DHKFVNGPSNAG
+485 DNKFANGPSNAG
-497 GGYHGNVRIREAVAR
+497 GAYYGSVHIREAVAR

-525 TVKYGLSFLDKLHFH
+525 SVKYGLSFLDKLHFH

-573 ANNGSYSDRTC
+573 ANNGSFSDRTC
-584 IKKIEHVSDGVV
+584 VKKIEHVSDGVV
-596 YKNNNEKDQVYSQ
+596 YKNNNEKTQVYSE

-635 DNGQICA
+635 ENGQICA

-687 VIWKDYMDDIH
+687 VIWKDYMDKIH
-698 KKLKPEDFIMPSTI
+698 EKLKPQDFTMPSTI
-712 SLAKYDGN
+712 SLAKYDSA

-727 AISGSSK
+727 AVAGSK
-734 RTYGMDYFSKT
+734 TRPAGMDYFSKS
-745 ILSEKAD
+745 ILSEKAE
-752 EVQVLNDKKYQ
+752 EVQVLKDKQYQ
-763 KEVLKKL
+763 KEVLAVLKK
-770 KNFEKRYISN
+770 FEKMYIKN

-791 KELTDMISSIVDDD
+791 KKLTDMISSIVDDD

-811 VRARNKYDSL
+811 IRARNKYDSL
-821 KDETVSWKKVVKAYE
+821 KDETVDWKKVVKAYE

-850 KNDSERALKNQI
+850 KNDSQRALNNQI
-862 YKNKIELARTRIKRM
+862 YKNRINLARTRIKRM
-877 HGYLYQPS
+877 HGYVYQPS
-885 NMQLLIDSAKEA
+885 NMQLLIDSAKQA

-902 GYSEY
+902 GYAEY
-907 YNLKAMFDM
+907 TSLKAMYDE
-916 YKKELEEL
+916 YKAELENL
-924 PVKGESNKK
+924 PTKAEYDKKKNTTTPTEAPVETAEPVQDGEE
-933 IRRQQIQVNRWQ
+933 
-945 RKNLRKRNRGGSD
+945 
-958 KWKKIKMI
+958 

>member
-1 MQSMA
+1 
-6 FDIRWAVL
+6 
-14 VKNKPYLIFSW
+14 
-25 RKVMNTLRRYVKNA
+25 MNTLRKYVKNA
-39 KDVFRIIAGV
+39 KDVFRIIVGA
-49 IGSYAGV
+49 IGSYVGV
-56 ISNIIGTAMGILAS
+56 VSNILGAVMGILAS

-93 REEVFDKLVHLSED
+93 REEVFDKLVHLSKD
-107 DFVMKEDTVV
+107 DFIMKEDTVV
-117 YDSKGKQVG
+117 YDANGKKVG
-126 SVNAGSYKYVK
+126 SVNAGSYKYVS
-137 INDVSPYIYEGYI
+137 INDISPYIYDGYI

-244 GAASKYYF
+244 GAASRYYF

-258 LEPHEAAMLIG
+258 LEPQEAAMLIG

-274 ASYNPVLHP
+274 TAYNPVLHP
-283 KAALKKRN
+283 QAALKKRN
-291 SVLRIMCKEGV
+291 RVLKTMCNEGA
-302 ITPKEYKSAL
+302 ITPKEYKAAV
-312 KKKLNIKQFSEKGGS
+312 KKELNIKQLSEEGS
-327 KESYVMSYA
+327 SNETYVISYA
-336 IHCAA
+336 IHCSA
-341 ISLMEKENFKFQ
+341 ISLMEKEDFKFK

-361 YQKYNKQY
+361 YQKYNKTY
-369 SKVYSEKIESI
+369 SKAYSEKIESI
-380 RSGGYKLYTSIN
+380 RSGGYKIYTSIN

-397 KLQKAVDNG
+397 KLQKSVDEG
-406 LSFNKEKDGD
+406 LAFNKEKDND
-416 TGKYA
+416 SGKYA
-421 LQGAAVCIN
+421 LQGAAVCVN
-430 NETNYVEA
+430 NETGYVEA
-438 IVGGR
+438 VVGGR

-485 DHKFVNGPSNAG
+485 DNKFTNGPSNAG
-497 GGYHGNVRIREAVAR
+497 GAYYGSVHIREAVAR

-525 TVKYGLSFLDKLHFH
+525 SVKYGLSFLDKLHFH

-573 ANNGSYSDRTC
+573 ANNGSFSDRTC
-584 IKKIEHVSDGVV
+584 VKKIEHVSDGVV
-596 YKNNNEKDQVYSQ
+596 YKNNNEKTQVYSE

-635 DNGQICA
+635 ENGQICA

-687 VIWKDYMDDIH
+687 VIWKDYMDKIH
-698 KKLKPEDFIMPSTI
+698 EKLKPQDFTMPSTI
-712 SLAKYDGN
+712 SLAKYDSA

-727 AISGSSK
+727 AVAGSK
-734 RTYGMDYFSKT
+734 TRPAGMDYFSKS
-745 ILSEKAD
+745 ILSEKAE
-752 EVQVLNDKKYQ
+752 EVQVLKDKQYQ
-763 KEVLKKL
+763 KEVLAALKK
-770 KNFEKRYISN
+770 FEKMYIKN

-791 KELTDMISSIVDDD
+791 KKLTDMISSIVDDD

-811 VRARNKYDSL
+811 IRARNKYDSL
-821 KDETVSWKKVVKAYE
+821 KDETVDWKKVVKAYE

-850 KNDSERALKNQI
+850 KNDSQRALNNQI
-862 YKNKIELARTRIKRM
+862 YKNRINLARTRIKRM
-877 HGYLYQPS
+877 HGYIYQPS
-885 NMQLLIDSAKEA
+885 NMQLLIDSAKQA

-902 GYSEY
+902 GYAEY
-907 YNLKAMFDM
+907 TSLKAMYDE
-916 YKKELEEL
+916 YKAELENL
-924 PVKGESNKK
+924 PTKAEYDKKKNTTTPTEAPVETAEPVQDGEE
-933 IRRQQIQVNRWQ
+933 
-945 RKNLRKRNRGGSD
+945 
-958 KWKKIKMI
+958 

>member
-1 MQSMA
+1 
-6 FDIRWAVL
+6 
-14 VKNKPYLIFSW
+14 
-25 RKVMNTLRRYVKNA
+25 MNTLRKYVKNA
-39 KDVFRIIAGV
+39 KDVFRIIVGA
-49 IGSYAGV
+49 IGSYVGV
-56 ISNIIGTAMGILAS
+56 VSNILGAVMGILAS

-93 REEVFDKLVHLSED
+93 REEVFDKLVHLSKD
-107 DFVMKEDTVV
+107 DFIMKEDTVV
-117 YDSKGKQVG
+117 YDANGKKVG
-126 SVNAGSYKYVK
+126 LVNAGSYKYVS
-137 INDVSPYIYEGYI
+137 INDISPYIYDGYI
-150 AVEDKRFKT
+150 AVEDKRFRT

-235 FYGNKCYGV
+235 YYGNKCYGV
-244 GAASKYYF
+244 GAASRYYF

-258 LEPHEAAMLIG
+258 LEPQEAAMLIG

-274 ASYNPVLHP
+274 AAYNPVLHP
-283 KAALKKRN
+283 QAALKKRN
-291 SVLRIMCKEGV
+291 RVLKTMCNDGV
-302 ITPKEYKSAL
+302 ITPKEYKAAV
-312 KKKLNIKQFSEKGGS
+312 KKKLNIKQLSEEGS
-327 KESYVMSYA
+327 SNETYVISYA
-336 IHCAA
+336 IHCSA
-341 ISLMEKENFKFQ
+341 ISLMEKEDFKFK

-361 YQKYNKQY
+361 YQKYNKTY
-369 SKVYSEKIESI
+369 SKAYSEKIESI
-380 RSGGYKLYTSIN
+380 RSGGYKIYTSIN

-397 KLQKAVDNG
+397 KLQKSVDEG
-406 LSFNKEKDGD
+406 LAFNKEKDND
-416 TGKYA
+416 SGKYA
-421 LQGAAVCIN
+421 LQGAAVCVN
-430 NETNYVEA
+430 NETGYVEA
-438 IVGGR
+438 VVGGR

-485 DHKFVNGPSNAG
+485 DNKFANGPSNAG
-497 GGYHGNVRIREAVAR
+497 GAYYGSVHIREAVAR

-525 TVKYGLSFLDKLHFH
+525 SVKYGLSFLDKLHFH

-573 ANNGSYSDRTC
+573 ANNGSFSDRTC
-584 IKKIEHVSDGVV
+584 VKKIEHVSDGVV
-596 YKNNNEKDQVYSQ
+596 YKNNNEKTQVYSE

-635 DNGQICA
+635 ENGQICA

-687 VIWKDYMDDIH
+687 VIWKDYMDKIH
-698 KKLKPEDFIMPSTI
+698 EKLKPQDFTMPSTI
-712 SLAKYDGN
+712 SLAKYDSA

-727 AISGSSK
+727 AVAGSK
-734 RTYGMDYFSKT
+734 TRPAGMDYFSKS
-745 ILSEKAD
+745 ILSEKAE
-752 EVQVLNDKKYQ
+752 EVQVLKDKQYQ
-763 KEVLKKL
+763 KEVLAALKK
-770 KNFEKRYISN
+770 FEKMYIKN

-791 KELTDMISSIVDDD
+791 KKLTDMISSIVDDD

-811 VRARNKYDSL
+811 IRARNKYDSL
-821 KDETVSWKKVVKAYE
+821 KDETVDWKKVVKAYE

-850 KNDSERALKNQI
+850 KNDSQRALNNQI
-862 YKNKIELARTRIKRM
+862 YKNRINLARTRIKRM
-877 HGYLYQPS
+877 HGYVYQPS
-885 NMQLLIDSAKEA
+885 NMQLLIDSAKQA

-902 GYSEY
+902 GYAEY
-907 YNLKAMFDM
+907 TSLKAMYDE
-916 YKKELEEL
+916 YKAELENL
-924 PVKGESNKK
+924 PTKAEYDKKKNTTTPTEAPVETAEPVQDGEE
-933 IRRQQIQVNRWQ
+933 
-945 RKNLRKRNRGGSD
+945 
-958 KWKKIKMI
+958 

>member
-1 MQSMA
+1 MA

-327 KESYVMSYA
+327 KDSYVMSYA

-341 ISLMEKENFKFQ
+341 ISLMEKENFKFK

-485 DHKFVNGPSNAG
+485 DHKFANGPSNAG

-573 ANNGSYSDRTC
+573 SNNGSYSDRTC

-752 EVQVLNDKKYQ
+752 EVQVLKDKKYQ

-841 ENERLAEKK
+841 ENERLTEKK

-885 NMQLLIDSAKEA
+885 NMQILIDSAKEA
-897 LDACK
+897 LEACK

-933 IRRQQIQVNRWQ
+933 NQTPTDTSEPVATEEPQEEE
-945 RKNLRKRNRGGSD
+945 
-958 KWKKIKMI
+958 

>member
-1 MQSMA
+1 
-6 FDIRWAVL
+6 
-14 VKNKPYLIFSW
+14 
-25 RKVMNTLRRYVKNA
+25 MNTLRKYVKNA
-39 KDVFRIIAGV
+39 KDVFHIIVGA
-49 IGSYAGV
+49 IGSYVGV
-56 ISNIIGTAMGILAS
+56 VSNILGAVMGILAS

-93 REEVFDKLVHLSED
+93 REEVFDKLVHLSKD
-107 DFVMKEDTVV
+107 DFIMKEDTVV
-117 YDSKGKQVG
+117 YDANGKKVG
-126 SVNAGSYKYVK
+126 SVNAGSYKYVS
-137 INDVSPYIYEGYI
+137 INDISPYIYDGYI
-150 AVEDKRFKT
+150 AVEDKRFRT

-235 FYGNKCYGV
+235 YYGNKCYGV
-244 GAASKYYF
+244 GAASRYYF

-258 LEPHEAAMLIG
+258 LEPQEAAMLIG

-274 ASYNPVLHP
+274 AAYNPVLHP
-283 KAALKKRN
+283 QAALKKRN
-291 SVLRIMCKEGV
+291 RVLKTMCNDGV
-302 ITPKEYKSAL
+302 ITPKEYKAAV
-312 KKKLNIKQFSEKGGS
+312 KKKLNIKQLSEEGS
-327 KESYVMSYA
+327 SNETYVISYA
-336 IHCAA
+336 IHCSA
-341 ISLMEKENFKFQ
+341 ISLMEKEDFKFK

-361 YQKYNKQY
+361 YQKYNKTY
-369 SKVYSEKIESI
+369 SKAYSEKIESI
-380 RSGGYKLYTSIN
+380 RSGGYKIYTSIN

-397 KLQKAVDNG
+397 KLQKSVDEG
-406 LSFNKEKDGD
+406 LAFNKEKDND
-416 TGKYA
+416 SGKYA
-421 LQGAAVCIN
+421 LQGAAVCVN
-430 NETNYVEA
+430 NETGYVEA
-438 IVGGR
+438 VVGGR

-485 DHKFVNGPSNAG
+485 DNKFANGPSNAG
-497 GGYHGNVRIREAVAR
+497 GAYYGSVHIREAVAR

-525 TVKYGLSFLDKLHFH
+525 SVKYGLSFLDKLHFH

-573 ANNGSYSDRTC
+573 ANNGSFSDRTC
-584 IKKIEHVSDGVV
+584 VKKIEHVSDGVV
-596 YKNNNEKDQVYSQ
+596 YKNNNEKTQVYSE

-635 DNGQICA
+635 ENGQICA

-687 VIWKDYMDDIH
+687 VIWKDYMDKIH
-698 KKLKPEDFIMPSTI
+698 EKLKPQDFTMPSTI
-712 SLAKYDGN
+712 SLAKYDSA

-727 AISGSSK
+727 AVAGSK
-734 RTYGMDYFSKT
+734 TRPAGMDYFSKS
-745 ILSEKAD
+745 ILSEKAE
-752 EVQVLNDKKYQ
+752 EVQVLKDKQYQ
-763 KEVLKKL
+763 KEVLAALKK
-770 KNFEKRYISN
+770 FEKMYIKN

-791 KELTDMISSIVDDD
+791 KKLTDMISSIVDDD

-811 VRARNKYDSL
+811 IRARNKYDSL
-821 KDETVSWKKVVKAYE
+821 KDETVDWKKVVKAYE

-850 KNDSERALKNQI
+850 KNDSQRALNNQI
-862 YKNKIELARTRIKRM
+862 YKNRINLARTRIKRM
-877 HGYLYQPS
+877 HGYVYQPS
-885 NMQLLIDSAKEA
+885 NMQLLIDSAKQA

-902 GYSEY
+902 GYAEY
-907 YNLKAMFDM
+907 TSLKAMYDE
-916 YKKELEEL
+916 YKAELENL
-924 PVKGESNKK
+924 PTKAEYDKKKNTTTPTEAPVETAEPVQDGEE
-933 IRRQQIQVNRWQ
+933 
-945 RKNLRKRNRGGSD
+945 
-958 KWKKIKMI
+958 

>member
-752 EVQVLNDKKYQ
+752 EVQVLKDKKYQ

-791 KELTDMISSIVDDD
+791 KELTDMI
-805 VRTDYA
+805 
-811 VRARNKYDSL
+811 
-821 KDETVSWKKVVKAYE
+821 
-836 KQQKE
+836 
-841 ENERLAEKK
+841 
-850 KNDSERALKNQI
+850 
-862 YKNKIELARTRIKRM
+862 
-877 HGYLYQPS
+877 
-885 NMQLLIDSAKEA
+885 
-897 LDACK
+897 
-902 GYSEY
+902 
-907 YNLKAMFDM
+907 
-916 YKKELEEL
+916 
-924 PVKGESNKK
+924 
-933 IRRQQIQVNRWQ
+933 
-945 RKNLRKRNRGGSD
+945 
-958 KWKKIKMI
+958 

>member
-88 MFTEA
+88 VFTEA

-485 DHKFVNGPSNAG
+485 DHKFANGPSNAG

-752 EVQVLNDKKYQ
+752 EVQVLKDKKYQ

-770 KNFEKRYISN
+770 KNFEKIYISN

-791 KELTDMISSIVDDD
+791 KELTDMISSIMDDD

-841 ENERLAEKK
+841 ENERLVEKK

-885 NMQLLIDSAKEA
+885 NMQILIDSAKEA

-933 IRRQQIQVNRWQ
+933 NQTPTDTSEPVATEEPQEEE
-945 RKNLRKRNRGGSD
+945 
-958 KWKKIKMI
+958 

>member
-1 MQSMA
+1 
-6 FDIRWAVL
+6 
-14 VKNKPYLIFSW
+14 
-25 RKVMNTLRRYVKNA
+25 MNTLRRYVKNA

-341 ISLMEKENFKFQ
+341 ISLMEKENFKFK

-485 DHKFVNGPSNAG
+485 DHKFANGPSNAG

-752 EVQVLNDKKYQ
+752 EVQVLKDKKYQ

-841 ENERLAEKK
+841 ENEHLAEKK

-885 NMQLLIDSAKEA
+885 NMQILIDSAKEA

-933 IRRQQIQVNRWQ
+933 NQTPTDTSEPVATEEHQEEE
-945 RKNLRKRNRGGSD
+945 
-958 KWKKIKMI
+958 

>member
-1 MQSMA
+1 MA

-341 ISLMEKENFKFQ
+341 ISLMEKENFKFK

-485 DHKFVNGPSNAG
+485 DHKFANGPSNAG

-573 ANNGSYSDRTC
+573 SNNGSYSDRTC

-752 EVQVLNDKKYQ
+752 EVQVLKDKKYQ

-885 NMQLLIDSAKEA
+885 NMQILIDSAKEA

-933 IRRQQIQVNRWQ
+933 NQTPTDTSEPVATEEPQEEE
-945 RKNLRKRNRGGSD
+945 
-958 KWKKIKMI
+958 